1 MPGKQLMREASNAQ
15 NKGFSLVELLVVTVL
30 MGIISAIA
38 LPSFFEWRERLQYRQ
53 AGREVMT
60 SIRTARSRAIA
71 TNRQQ
76 RVELDVVNRTYS
88 IRPGERAVN
97 SPWAQAAGPA
107 TLLQPG
113 RVGIESIGRTPANNG
128 IRYNFIVCNPNGT
141 FLFDDNPDPA
151 PPGNPENRGV
161 VLTIFDNQ
169 QNVNATQN
177 SQRYRIE
184 LTQTGRITGNR
195 VAQSDIYPPP

>member
-1 MPGKQLMREASNAQ
+1 MI
-15 NKGFSLVELLVVTVL
+15 ELLIVIAL
-30 MGIISAIA
+30 MGIVSAIA
-38 LPSFFEWRERLQYRQ
+38 LPYFFEWRERLQYSQ

-60 SIRTARSRAIA
+60 SIRTARSRAIT

-76 RVELDVVNRTYS
+76 RVELDVANRTYS

-107 TLLQPG
+107 NLLQPG

-141 FLFDDNPDPA
+141 FQFDGNPA
-151 PPGNPENRGV
+151 PANPENRGI